1 MRSPAVTL
9 LGHEGAWREWRA
21 AIGQGRIHHGW
32 ILAGRK
38 GMGKA
43 IFADAA
49 ARELLTAGGAAWTD
63 PRNHPDILSLQP
75 LPDNDDEERKRA
87 DGKPFK
93 LKRNISVDQVRA
105 LQKRLNTR
113 PTLGERRVVLVD
125 AADDLEKGA
134 ANALLKS
141 LEEPP
146 TGTMFLLVAHRI
158 GRLQATIRSRCRVL
172 RFAELDDGAVGSVL
186 DAAQVLTADAR
197 AAALAMAGGSP
208 GAALDFAARNLTTA
222 FGLMVRIM
230 DSGDADFALRGA
242 LLGEIGQRPDRD
254 QQSAVIE
261 AARMM
266 VANAAPTA
274 DRARAAR
281 MIEAH
286 ALLARLLAQA
296 PTANFDATTL
306 MLQIGGLLA
315 SVAADREAP

>member
-1 MRSPAVTL
+1 MTL
-9 LGHEGAWREWRA
+9 LGHEEAWREWRA
-21 AIGQGRIHHGW
+21 GIGQGRMHHGW

-43 IFADAA
+43 TFAHTA
-49 ARELLTAGGAAWTD
+49 ARELLALGGSAWSD
-63 PRNHPDILSLQP
+63 PLNHPDILDLQP
-75 LPDNDDEERKRA
+75 LPESDDEERKRA
-87 DGKPFK
+87 EGKPFK
-93 LKRNISVDQVRA
+93 VKRSISVEQVRA

-113 PTLGERRVVLVD
+113 PTLGDRRVVIVD
-125 AADDLEKGA
+125 SADDLERSA

-146 TGTMFLLVAHRI
+146 AGTHFLLVAHRF
-158 GRLQATIRSRCRVL
+158 GRLQATVRSRCRIL
-172 RFAELDDGAVGSVL
+172 RFPELGDVEIGGVL
-186 DAAQVLTADAR
+186 DAEPGLPADTR
-197 AAALAMAGGSP
+197 AAAQAIANGSP
-208 GAALDFAARNLTTA
+208 GAALDFARRGLTSA
-222 FGLMVRIM
+222 FGLMTRIM

-254 QQSAVIE
+254 QQLAVIE
-261 AARMM
+261 TARMI
-266 VANAAPTA
+266 VANAAAAA
-274 DRARAAR
+274 DRASGAR

-315 SVAADREAP
+315 SVAADREAA

>member
-1 MRSPAVTL
+1 MTL
-9 LGHEGAWREWRA
+9 LGHDEAWREWRA
-21 AIGQGRIHHGW
+21 AIGQGRMHHGW

-43 IFADAA
+43 TFANAA
-49 ARELLTAGGAAWTD
+49 ARELLAAGGSTWSD
-63 PRNHPDILSLQP
+63 PLNHPDILNLQP
-75 LPDNDDEERKRA
+75 LPDSDDDERKRA
-87 DGKPFK
+87 EGKPFK
-93 LKRNISVDQVRA
+93 VKRNISVDQVRA

-113 PTLGERRVVLVD
+113 PTLGDRRAVIVD

-172 RFAELDDGAVGSVL
+172 RFPELSDAEVGRVL
-186 DAAQVLTADAR
+186 DAEPGLANDAR
-197 AAALAMAGGSP
+197 TAALAVASGSP
-208 GAALDFAARNLTTA
+208 GAALDFAGRKLTDA
-222 FGLMVRIM
+222 YGSMVRIM
-230 DSGDADFALRGA
+230 QTGDLDFALRGA
-242 LLGEIGQRPDRD
+242 LLGEIGQRPDRE
-254 QQSAVIE
+254 QQGAVIE
-261 AARMM
+261 AARMI
-266 VANAAPTA
+266 VANATADA

-286 ALLARLLAQA
+286 AMLARLLSQA
-296 PTANFDATTL
+296 PTANFDAATL

-315 SVAADREAP
+315 SVAADREAA

>member
-1 MRSPAVTL
+1 MTL
-9 LGHEGAWREWRA
+9 LGHDEAWREWRA
-21 AIGQGRIHHGW
+21 AIGQGRMHHGW

-43 IFADAA
+43 TFAAAA
-49 ARELLTAGGAAWTD
+49 ARELLAAGGSSWTD
-63 PRNHPDILSLQP
+63 PRNHPDIVDLQP
-75 LPDNDDEERKRA
+75 LPDSDDEDRKRA
-87 DGKPFK
+87 EGKPFK
-93 LKRNISVDQVRA
+93 VKRNISVDQVRA

-113 PTLGERRVVLVD
+113 PTLGERRAVIVD

-172 RFAELDDGAVGSVL
+172 RFPELSDVEVGRVL
-186 DAAQVLTADAR
+186 DAEPGLPSDAR
-197 AAALAMAGGSP
+197 AAALAVAGGSP
-208 GAALDFAARNLTTA
+208 GAALDFAGRKLTDAYGT
-222 FGLMVRIM
+222 MVRIM
-230 DSGDADFALRGA
+230 QTGDPDFALRGA
-242 LLGEIGQRPDRD
+242 LLGEIGARPDRE
-254 QQSAVIE
+254 QQLAAIE
-261 AARMM
+261 AARMI
-266 VANAAPTA
+266 VANATPDA

-286 ALLARLLAQA
+286 AMLARLLAQA
-296 PTANFDATTL
+296 PTANFDASTL

-315 SVAADREAP
+315 SVAADREAA

>member
-1 MRSPAVTL
+1 MTL
-9 LGHEGAWREWRA
+9 LGQDEAWREWRA
-21 AIGQGRIHHGW
+21 AIGQGRMHHGW
-32 ILAGRK
+32 ILTGRK

-43 IFADAA
+43 TFADAA
-49 ARELLTAGGAAWTD
+49 ARELLAAGGSTWSD
-63 PRNHPDILSLQP
+63 PLNHPDILDLQP
-75 LPDNDDEERKRA
+75 LPDGDDEERKRA
-87 DGKPFK
+87 EGKSFK
-93 LKRNISVDQVRA
+93 VKRNISVDQVRA

-113 PTLGERRVVLVD
+113 PTLGEWRAVIVN
-125 AADDLEKGA
+125 AADDLERGA

-172 RFAELDDGAVGSVL
+172 RFPELSDAEVGGVL
-186 DAAQVLTADAR
+186 DAEPGLSADAR
-197 AAALAMAGGSP
+197 AAAMAMAGGSP
-208 GAALDFAARNLTTA
+208 GAALDFAARDLTAA
-222 FGLMVRIM
+222 FGLMRRIL
-230 DSGDADFALRGA
+230 DSGDPDFALRGA

-254 QQSAVIE
+254 QQLAVIE
-261 AARMM
+261 AARMI
-266 VANAAPTA
+266 VAKAAAAA
-274 DRARAAR
+274 DRASAAR

-286 ALLARLLAQA
+286 AMLARLLAQA